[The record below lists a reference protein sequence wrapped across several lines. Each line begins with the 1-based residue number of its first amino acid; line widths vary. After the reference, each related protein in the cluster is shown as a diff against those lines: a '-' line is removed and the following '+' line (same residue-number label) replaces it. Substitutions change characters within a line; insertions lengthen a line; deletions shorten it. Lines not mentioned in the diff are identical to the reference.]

1 MAGGDQARPR
11 HGVAIATTH
20 SLLEAAIA
28 LARRGRKADLD
39 DLIEELSIP
48 SISTLPERRDDCLR
62 NARWLRDRFE
72 RMGMKAQIV
81 DVLEGGLPIV
91 IADWNGHAEKPH
103 LTIYGHYD
111 VQPVDPIDEWKSP
124 PFEPAIRDGEL
135 WARGAADNKGNH
147 MTTVKAVEHL
157 FAAGGPPINLR
168 FVIEG
173 EEEITGQSLQHY
185 LSTHNAQ
192 LKSDAVL
199 IWDSGLDEEGYP
211 TLATS
216 LRGLLYTELHAKGPA
231 VDLHS
236 GTFGGV
242 APNPI
247 NTLARVIGE
256 LKDRHGHV
264 SIPGFYDA
272 IKKPSAE
279 ELELWKKHDAQY
291 AETVKRT
298 MGAKAL
304 EGEEGFLALERA
316 GSRPTLDANGFVG
329 GFTGKGAKTVIPA
342 EASAKISMRLVP
354 DQDVDTILAAYK
366 RRVQELTTPGVEIS
380 IEVIGAAAPLTCAV
394 DHAAALALRSAYRE
408 AFGKETAL
416 IRVGGSIPA
425 ALDFQKAVGA
435 PLVISG
441 IAQADSAI
449 HSPNEHLVIDNY
461 HRGIEAVIRFICG
474 LA

>member
-1 MAGGDQARPR
+1 M
-11 HGVAIATTH
+11 ATTK
-20 SLLEAAIA
+20 SVLDAAIS
-28 LARRGRKADLD
+28 LAKSRRQHDLD

-48 SISTLPERRDDCLR
+48 SISTLPERHEDCLR

-72 RMGMKAQIV
+72 KMGMQTQIV
-81 DVLEGGLPIV
+81 DVQPVEHGGALPV
-91 IADWNGHAEKPH
+91 VVADWQGAPGKPH

-124 PFEPAIRDGEL
+124 PFEPAVRDGEV

-147 MTTVKAVEHL
+147 MATVKAVEHL
-157 FAAGGPPINLR
+157 FAAGGPPVNLR
-168 FVIEG
+168 FLIEG
-173 EEEITGQSLQHY
+173 EEEITGPSLPRY
-185 LSTHNAQ
+185 LRSHGAS
-192 LKSDAVL
+192 LKTDAVL
-199 IWDSGLDEEGYP
+199 IWDSGLDEFGHP

-247 NTLARVIGE
+247 NTLARLIGE
-256 LKDRHGHV
+256 LKDRHGRV
-264 SIPGFYDA
+264 TIPGFYDA
-272 IKKPSAE
+272 VKPPSPE
-279 ELELWKKHDAQY
+279 ELAAWKKVDATYQ
-291 AETVKRT
+291 ENVKRV

-304 EGEEGFLALERA
+304 EGEEQFLALERT
-316 GSRPTLDANGFVG
+316 GSRPTLDANGFIG
-329 GFTGKGAKTVIPA
+329 GFTSKGAKTVIPA
-342 EASAKISMRLVP
+342 EATAKVSMRLVP
-354 DQDVDTILAAYK
+354 DQDVKSILTAFEK
-366 RRVQELTTPGVEIS
+366 RVRELTTPAVDITV
-380 IEVIGAAAPLTCAV
+380 EVIGSAPPVTSGV
-394 DHAAALALRSAYRE
+394 DHHAARVLRHAYKE

-416 IRVGGSIPA
+416 IRVGGSIPVA
-425 ALDFQKAVGA
+425 VDFQEAVGA

-449 HSPNEHLVIDNY
+449 HSPNEHFVIDNY
-461 HRGIEAVIRFICG
+461 HRGIEAVIRFVCG